1 MIWTVIGAAVIIGGA
16 LVLLYV
22 NYHNR
27 IVTLENRVEEAWAQI
42 DVQLQKRYDLLPNL
56 VNTVKGYASHEKE
69 IFEGIANARAGMVT
83 GSRQARVEA
92 DNMVS
97 QMMGRLFAVA
107 EAYPDLKA
115 QENFKLLQEQLEGIE
130 NKIAYARQFYND
142 TVLDFN
148 NVITTIPGAWFAGG
162 RKKSDFL
169 EIPDEARAAPKVE
182 F

>member
-42 DVQLQKRYDLLPNL
+42 DVQLQKRYDLIPNL

-115 QENFKLLQEQLEGIE
+115 QENFRLLQEQLEGIE

-148 NVITTIPGAWFAGG
+148 NVITTIPGMWFAGG

-169 EIPDEARAAPKVE
+169 EIPDEARTAPKVE